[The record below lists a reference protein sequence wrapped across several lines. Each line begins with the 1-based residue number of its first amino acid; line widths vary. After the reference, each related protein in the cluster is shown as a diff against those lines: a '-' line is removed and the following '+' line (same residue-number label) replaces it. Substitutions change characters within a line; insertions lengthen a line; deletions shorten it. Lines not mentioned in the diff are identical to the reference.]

1 MKSFLAYLFIF
12 LGLGL
17 VTNFNNWASANILS
31 NTAWKIDKSNN
42 YVIFLKDNEC
52 LYTSDVNSFINKGSY
67 EETSCYYIT
76 TRCTNKF
83 ILKLG
88 IDKYEIKVKKN
99 KFKGK
104 VNSIYGSGSRS
115 IKGEL
120 QNIPYNLI
128 SKIVKID
135 KPKIVKVDP
144 SQTQKVAKKETKK
157 TSSKKKNSSNK
168 LPICMNP
175 LAGAK
180 SWYFIKEDG
189 YCYKT
194 LEIKLTNKNSLYD
207 SYYKNIY
214 NKKVYEGK
222 IKVAKEDSL
231 LDKLKSGTE
240 KIINDISGDTQKKK
254 IVKIVKPKIKIKNK
268 QKKIVTKPKSQFEQK
283 VLAAL
288 ELEKVNKVKCIVEEK
303 SNLFTGA
310 KANFCIKKSDIVKLG
325 EFNDFEKFPVNM
337 RKAAKGCKTGNCI
350 RKAAGKNVYKLF
362 VQKKERYHSK
372 HPGDII
378 YGMAWFELLYLDS
391 LKKAQK
397 ALKRYNNNKMN
408 ALTKSKDMKTIY
420 SLIKM
425 NNGRI
430 KMREALGLS
439 LYDDLELVLKNHWL
453 LGDFLNNDTLAVEKV
468 ALDPEL
474 KKRKLLLD
482 KYKTTLSKYKKKL
495 EEKNNN
501 S

>member
-1 MKSFLAYLFIF
+1 MKRLLAYLFIV

-17 VTNFNNWASANILS
+17 TFNVYAEAKYNYCVPRNLESLYSLKDGQIIKYRGKTSVFNLKKVNFILS
-31 NTAWKIDKSNN
+31 KNICSRASSFMGLKYKEVSKDEFYKLKSDFQKKI
-42 YVIFLKDNEC
+42 
-52 LYTSDVNSFINKGSY
+52 
-67 EETSCYYIT
+67 
-76 TRCTNKF
+76 
-83 ILKLG
+83 KLRQ
-88 IDKYEIKVKKN
+88 IAKV
-99 KFKGK
+99 
-104 VNSIYGSGSRS
+104 
-115 IKGEL
+115 E
-120 QNIPYNLI
+120 
-128 SKIVKID
+128 
-135 KPKIVKVDP
+135 P

-157 TSSKKKNSSNK
+157 NSSKKKNSSNK
-168 LPICMNP
+168 LPICMYP

-180 SWYFIKEDG
+180 SWYFIKEDR

-240 KIINDISGDTQKKK
+240 KIINNISGDTQTKK

-268 QKKIVTKPKSQFEQK
+268 QKKIITKPKSQFEQK

-288 ELEKVNKVKCIVEEK
+288 ELEKVNKVNCIVVEK

>member
-1 MKSFLAYLFIF
+1 MKRLLAYLFF
-12 LGLGL
+12 VLGLGL
-17 VTNFNNWASANILS
+17 TFNVNANSEEKIYKLEHCQSGSWGDFDLMINLELNTVTKSNQRDLS
-31 NTAWKIDKSNN
+31 RKDYYLGTHSIDKIRGIYLDTPLGTINIKTG
-42 YVIFLKDNEC
+42 VIKYLGTKNIC
-52 LYTSDVNSFINKGSY
+52 KYIN
-67 EETSCYYIT
+67 
-76 TRCTNKF
+76 
-83 ILKLG
+83 
-88 IDKYEIKVKKN
+88 
-99 KFKGK
+99 
-104 VNSIYGSGSRS
+104 
-115 IKGEL
+115 GEL
-120 QNIPYNLI
+120 SQFADIA
-128 SKIVKID
+128 KAE
-135 KPKIVKVDP
+135 P

-194 LEIKLTNKNSLYD
+194 LEIKLTNNNSLYN

-268 QKKIVTKPKSQFEQK
+268 QKKIITKPKSQFEQK

-288 ELEKVNKVKCIVEEK
+288 ELEKVNKVNCIINDKLDIFKGEK
-303 SNLFTGA
+303 R
-310 KANFCIKKSDIVKLG
+310 NFCIKKSDIIKLG

-372 HPGDII
+372 NPGDII

-408 ALTKSKDMKTIY
+408 TLTKSKDMKKIY

>member
-1 MKSFLAYLFIF
+1 MKRLLAYLFIV

-17 VTNFNNWASANILS
+17 TFNSSVEAKVYYCENKAVNKNSLDKELDLVFKTFRIQFDDPDLLNKFLVIDDIVEHFYKEFRVKNKKLTDCGKNEFKTYNFISKKNFEE
-31 NTAWKIDKSNN
+31 KR
-42 YVIFLKDNEC
+42 
-52 LYTSDVNSFINKGSY
+52 NSFATIVLNKYNSNDKIHK
-67 EETSCYYIT
+67 EE
-76 TRCTNKF
+76 
-83 ILKLG
+83 
-88 IDKYEIKVKKN
+88 
-99 KFKGK
+99 
-104 VNSIYGSGSRS
+104 
-115 IKGEL
+115 
-120 QNIPYNLI
+120 
-128 SKIVKID
+128 
-135 KPKIVKVDP
+135 
-144 SQTQKVAKKETKK
+144 VAKKKPTIKSKKKTVK

-222 IKVAKEDSL
+222 IKVAKEDSV
-231 LDKLKSGTE
+231 LDKLKSGAE

-268 QKKIVTKPKSQFEQK
+268 QKKIITKPKSQFEQK

-288 ELEKVNKVKCIVEEK
+288 ELEKVNKVNCIVVEK

>member
-1 MKSFLAYLFIF
+1 MKRLLAYLIVV
-12 LGLGL
+12 LGLGITFNSS
-17 VTNFNNWASANILS
+17 VEAKVYYCENKAVNTNSLNKELDRVYKTYLSQEGKPILG
-31 NTAWKIDKSNN
+31 KIVDHFYKT
-42 YVIFLKDNEC
+42 F
-52 LYTSDVNSFINKGSY
+52 
-67 EETSCYYIT
+67 
-76 TRCTNKF
+76 
-83 ILKLG
+83 
-88 IDKYEIKVKKN
+88 KVKSKKLADCGKDEFKTYNFISKKNFKN
-99 KFKGK
+99 K
-104 VNSIYGSGSRS
+104 RS
-115 IKGEL
+115 
-120 QNIPYNLI
+120 
-128 SKIVKID
+128 SF
-135 KPKIVKVDP
+135 VKVLLNKYNNEAKMLANKKKTQQEKIIKKEP

-175 LAGAK
+175 VAGAK

-194 LEIKLTNKNSLYD
+194 LEIKLTNNNSLYN

-231 LDKLKSGTE
+231 LDKLKSGSE
-240 KIINDISGDTQKKK
+240 KIINNISGDTQKKK

-268 QKKIVTKPKSQFEQK
+268 QKKIITKPKSQFEQK

-288 ELEKVNKVKCIVEEK
+288 ELEKVNKVNCIVVEK

-397 ALKRYNNNKMN
+397 SLKRYNNNKMN
-408 ALTKSKDMKTIY
+408 ALTKSKDMKKIY

>member
-1 MKSFLAYLFIF
+1 MKRLLAYLFIV
-12 LGLGL
+12 LGFGL
-17 VTNFNNWASANILS
+17 TFNVNAKAKGKHLCFIDWPSNIDYGNYQGLKIPVDKVVFIKRLKYDDGSSCHLKIFAS
-31 NTAWKIDKSNN
+31 
-42 YVIFLKDNEC
+42 DNEK
-52 LYTSDVNSFINKGSY
+52 LYKKIIWSAFQDRKLY
-67 EETSCYYIT
+67 EVDGKKMSLRWLPYKTLHKIHKDQ
-76 TRCTNKF
+76 NLKMVKF
-83 ILKLG
+83 
-88 IDKYEIKVKKN
+88 
-99 KFKGK
+99 
-104 VNSIYGSGSRS
+104 
-115 IKGEL
+115 
-120 QNIPYNLI
+120 NIG
-128 SKIVKID
+128 
-135 KPKIVKVDP
+135 KPKTQITKAEP

-194 LEIKLTNKNSLYD
+194 LEIKLTNNNSLYD

-222 IKVAKEDSL
+222 IKVAKEDSI
-231 LDKLKSGTE
+231 LDKLKSGAE

-268 QKKIVTKPKSQFEQK
+268 QKKIITKPKSQFEQK

-310 KANFCIKKSDIVKLG
+310 KANFCIKKSDILKLG

-408 ALTKSKDMKTIY
+408 TLTKSKDMKTIY